1 MHLCSSHIL
10 TWIRLDMVHLV
21 EIFRDK
27 KLLKSKQTHTQKK
40 QVLNQITILPPRVFG
55 GAQIFNLN
63 QTCRFKKK
71 KRKKMRLINQKSE
84 PGAHLK
90 PFVWVRFTHHNS
102 SVVLAYEDASTV
114 VVVRHAR
121 AWSWRG
127 KKYTVAMSQE
137 IQTKSFSF
145 PQQWQAC
152 A

>member
-1 MHLCSSHIL
+1 
-10 TWIRLDMVHLV
+10 
-21 EIFRDK
+21 
-27 KLLKSKQTHTQKK
+27 
-40 QVLNQITILPPRVFG
+40 
-55 GAQIFNLN
+55 
-63 QTCRFKKK
+63 
-71 KRKKMRLINQKSE
+71 MRLINQKSE

-152 A
+152 AQTHTFITPFSIQEMQFYLHDTVW